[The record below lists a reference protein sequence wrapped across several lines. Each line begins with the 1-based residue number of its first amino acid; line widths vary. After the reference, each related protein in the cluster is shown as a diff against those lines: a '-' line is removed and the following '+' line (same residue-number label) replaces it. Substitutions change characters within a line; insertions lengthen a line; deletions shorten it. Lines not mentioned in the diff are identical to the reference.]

1 MLLRLICGHH
11 FWGKYGV
18 RSARLHFSIQIK
30 GVRLVAICLF
40 CGVGLMNQLLFAI
53 LIATCLS
60 LTAYFGHAAWRANE
74 DVVDRVPPLEIYG
87 WRPARNE

>member
-1 MLLRLICGHH
+1 
-11 FWGKYGV
+11 
-18 RSARLHFSIQIK
+18 
-30 GVRLVAICLF
+30 
-40 CGVGLMNQLLFAI
+40 MNQLLFAI

-74 DVVDRVPPLEIYG
+74 DVVDRVPPVEIYG